1 MEAGIFQSRPN
12 RFIAYVELNGAEEV
26 CHVKNTGR
34 CRELLVPGAR
44 VWCQKQDKPER
55 KTKYDLIAVEK
66 NGRIINMDSQA
77 PNAAVKEWLAGGGL
91 GNVSELKA
99 ESKWGTSRFDF
110 SFIKD
115 GRRCFLEVKG
125 VTLEND
131 GVCAFPDAPT
141 VRGAR
146 HLQELTELAEQ
157 GFGAFVLFVIQM
169 ADVCYLHPNDTTDP
183 AFGSALRQA
192 AQAGVQV
199 LAMDCAVTEETMT
212 LRKPVPVQF

>member
-1 MEAGIFQSRPN
+1 M
-12 RFIAYVELNGAEEV
+12 
-26 CHVKNTGR
+26 
-34 CRELLVPGAR
+34 
-44 VWCQKQDKPER
+44 
-55 KTKYDLIAVEK
+55 
-66 NGRIINMDSQA
+66 
-77 PNAAVKEWLAGGGL
+77 
-91 GNVSELKA
+91 
-99 ESKWGTSRFDF
+99 
-110 SFIKD
+110 
-115 GRRCFLEVKG
+115 
-125 VTLEND
+125 TLEND

-157 GFGAFVLFVIQM
+157 GFGAYVLFVIQM

-199 LAMDCAVTEETMT
+199 LAMDCTVTEETMT